1 MSLKDKHGKAASQ
14 GPTADE
20 GVFCDAD
27 ASLKPLVA
35 EMLHA
40 AADAGFRVV
49 IFSSNP
55 DAAVNRRY
63 MKDGPGSALDRFGP
77 VQPVESL
84 DGKPAM
90 FVIAGERVQHW
101 IKGQFS
107 YTPDDVD
114 GLKELLG
121 GFKNAKAVADYVSG
135 RFPSSRG
142 REFDPNS

>member
-27 ASLKPLVA
+27 ASLKPLVG
-35 EMLHA
+35 ETLQA
-40 AADAGFRVV
+40 AADANFRVV

-55 DAAVNRRY
+55 DAAANRRY
-63 MKDGPGSALDRFGP
+63 MKHGENSALDRFGP
-77 VQPVESL
+77 IAPVESL
-84 DGKPAM
+84 DGNPAM

-107 YTPDDVD
+107 YAPDDTD
-114 GLKELLG
+114 ALKALLG
-121 GFKNAKAVADYVSG
+121 GFKQSKAVVDYVSG
-135 RFPSSRG
+135 RLPPPKG
-142 REFDPNS
+142 QGFDPNS